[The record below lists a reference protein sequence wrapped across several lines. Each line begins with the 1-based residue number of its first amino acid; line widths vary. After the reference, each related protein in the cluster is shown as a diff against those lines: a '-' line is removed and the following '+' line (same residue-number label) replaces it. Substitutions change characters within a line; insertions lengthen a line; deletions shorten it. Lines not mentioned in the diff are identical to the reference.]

1 MQAQEE
7 ACVFEPVGWVV
18 LAVVVLFP
26 FGFVPTPKTEKLAF
40 VFSIADFPH
49 STGTQQAWV

>member
-26 FGFVPTPKTEKLAF
+26 FGFIPTPKAEKLASRCAF
-40 VFSIADFPH
+40 H
-49 STGTQQAWV
+49 C